1 MIGHQ
6 RRRFIPE
13 EQEAFS
19 ETTCVVFRFLLI
31 LRGIRKGPTVSLRTS
46 AEIPAAAISE
56 TVGGFLMKAGN
67 VKYVLV
73 GVAVL
78 VATGAFRPTKVLHK

>member
-13 EQEAFS
+13 EQEAGS
-19 ETTCVVFRFLLI
+19 EKTCVVFRFL
-31 LRGIRKGPTVSLRTS
+31 LRGIRKGPTVSLRMS
-46 AEIPAAAISE
+46 AEIAAAENSE
-56 TVGGFLMKAGN
+56 TVGGFMMKAGN
-67 VKYVLV
+67 VKYVVV

-78 VATGAFRPTKVLHK
+78 VATGAFKPTKVLHK